1 MRSKK
6 IKLSIMKRI
15 AILFSVALILSVPIT
30 MALNHKFMMKHPD
43 LKSFGT
49 LKDTLLTSF
58 GNNEKTRRWVLTF
71 FEEE

>member
-30 MALNHKFMMKHPD
+30 MALNYKFTD